1 MAEML
6 LDSTLFQD
14 YRRGV
19 TGARAIVE
27 RILGGD
33 TTASVAPLTVFEL
46 WSDAVFDRRTEIAF
60 AGLLS
65 FLEQA
70 PLTAE
75 AAKVAGIWIG
85 SLDEDERDSLAR
97 YALIAATA
105 RERGEPVCTSDPES
119 YSRFYSELVGY

>member
-6 LDSTLFQD
+6 LDTTLFRD

-19 TGARAIVE
+19 PGARAIVE
-27 RILGGD
+27 RILEGD
-33 TTASVAPLTVFEL
+33 TTASVAPLTVSEL
-46 WSDAVFDRRTEIAF
+46 WSDAGFDRRTEIAF

-70 PLTAE
+70 PLSAE
-75 AAKVAGIWIG
+75 AAKVAGIWIA
-85 SLDEDERDSLAR
+85 SLDEDERDALAR

-105 RERGEPVCTSDPES
+105 RERGEPVCTSDPEP
-119 YSRFYSELVGY
+119 YSRFYSEVVGY